1 MTSTTHPLWV
11 SHHQYKKILKPFCRK
26 LALESKKLKQH
37 ELLDCVAKALT
48 FDNAAHLMHSLRDA
62 PLPRLMHI
70 LLIHFPLLKE
80 SWGLNED
87 CLAVF
92 EKYYILDEALS
103 PYLLK
108 RIIPNGEVTALKL
121 PNSNQQL
128 SFIDLTSFLSPD
140 RYANAIDFTA
150 FGSCFAKNEDE
161 AIFRGQTILSDDSPL
176 PATYIL
182 DLISDKGFRFGEIGE
197 IAPDEHTVLNTD
209 GLAQQLKFAGKIFN
223 EKIEHLINS
232 DGTNAL
238 RIAFDT
244 IGSKTHHETH
254 LQVLVNKCIRD
265 KEYDLRNSRLK
276 IRHNNANP

>member
-1 MTSTTHPLWV
+1 MTSTTRPLWV

-26 LALESKKLKQH
+26 LAFESKNLKQH
-37 ELLDCVAKALT
+37 ELLDFVAKALT

-62 PLPRLMHI
+62 PLPCLMHF
-70 LLIHFPLLKE
+70 LLIHFPLLEE
-80 SWGLNED
+80 SWGLNDD

-108 RIIPNGEVTALKL
+108 RIIPDGEVTALKL

-128 SFIDLTSFLSPD
+128 SFIDLSSFLSPD
-140 RYANAIDFTA
+140 KYESTIDFTA

-182 DLISDKGFRFGEIGE
+182 DLISDKRLRFGEIDDR
-197 IAPDEHTVLNTD
+197 APDELTVLNTD
-209 GLAQQLKFAGKIFN
+209 GLAQQLKFAGTIFN
-223 EKIEHLINS
+223 EKINHLINS
-232 DGTNAL
+232 DNTNAL
-238 RIAFDT
+238 RIAFDN
-244 IGSKTHHETH
+244 IGSKIHHETH
-254 LQVLVNKCIRD
+254 LQILVNASIND
-265 KEYDLRNSRLK
+265 KTYDLRRSRLQ
-276 IRHNNANP
+276 IRRGNTKP